1 MKIFKSSLSL
11 SLVVFLCFGPMFT
24 SAIAGSKD
32 EEPRNSVKSAP
43 MFSDSKRQSEL
54 ARRRAAIADSMQD
67 ASILVMMSAE
77 PRIYSQN
84 VDFMYRQENNFFYL
98 TSLKQKD
105 AALVITK
112 KAGVTREFL
121 FLPRRNPQREL
132 WDGKM
137 YSEDDARRISG
148 ITEIIASS
156 QFPALMNALKNN
168 QDHTLGESP
177 FVSADFKNIY
187 MVLPNVPSDTNGFRE
202 FGREQDIAK
211 EIQNRKVIN
220 LRPTFA
226 RLRLVKSPY
235 EIAMLRHAVD
245 ITIEAQKRAMGT
257 VRNAKWEY
265 EVQAEVEYVFRKRN
279 AAYWGYQ
286 SIVGCG
292 PNATT
297 LHYVE
302 SQGAIRD
309 GEILLMD
316 VGAEYEQYTA
326 DVTRSFPVNGKFTKE
341 QRDIY
346 DIVYEAQEK
355 SAAKIRP
362 GVLFNEGRVAAA
374 ETIEA
379 GLARLGLITGIGD
392 FIPGTERTVSDGR
405 GGTRVTGTPQY
416 TLWFMHGWGHW
427 LGMNVHDV
435 GDYSTPMQP
444 GMVFTNEPGIYIRL
458 DALDYMDRSN
468 PQVASFIEKIR
479 PAYERYKGVGVRI
492 EDVLMVTETGVEW
505 LTKELPRSVAD
516 IERFMSLSGTSGM
529 YKDAISFRR
538 FEMPAPGF
546 LLTNAITAALR
557 EPVVRRVDR
566 DSRRIHLDS
575 HAH

>member
-1 MKIFKSSLSL
+1 MKNFLASLLIVIVTSS
-11 SLVVFLCFGPMFT
+11 
-24 SAIAGSKD
+24 
-32 EEPRNSVKSAP
+32 P
-43 MFSDSKRQSEL
+43 MFSSANSSPSVADLITPTKAAPSFSDSERQLEL
-54 ARRRAAIADSMQD
+54 GRRRAAISESMLD
-67 ASILVMMSAE
+67 GSVLVMMSAE

-98 TSLKQKD
+98 TALKQKG
-105 AALVITK
+105 AILVMTK
-112 KAGVTREFL
+112 KDGVVKEVV
-121 FLPRRNPQREL
+121 FLPRRDPQREL

-137 YSEDDARRISG
+137 YSEEDARRISG
-148 ITEIIASS
+148 INTIVSASELPS
-156 QFPALMNALKNN
+156 FLNALKNVT
-168 QDHTLGESP
+168 QYESGAFS
-177 FVSADFKNIY
+177 FVASQHENIY
-187 MVLPNVPSDTNGFRE
+187 MVLPNNASDTNGVRE
-202 FGREQDIAK
+202 YRREQDLAK
-211 EIQNRKVIN
+211 ELDGRKIFN

-226 RLRLVKSPY
+226 KLRLVKSAY

-245 ITIEAQKRAMGT
+245 ITIEAQKRAMAT
-257 VRNAKWEY
+257 VQNARWEY

-279 AAYWGYQ
+279 ASYWGYQ

-302 SQGAIRD
+302 SQGTVRE

-326 DVTRSFPVNGKFTKE
+326 DVTRSFPVNGRFTKE
-341 QRDIY
+341 QREIY
-346 DIVYEAQEK
+346 EIVYDAQER

-379 GLARLGLITGIGD
+379 GLARLGLITGVGH
-392 FIPGTERTVSDGR
+392 FIPGTEREVSDGR
-405 GGTRVTGTPQY
+405 GGTRTVGTPQY
-416 TLWFMHGWGHW
+416 TMWFMHGWGHW

-435 GDYSTPMQP
+435 GDYSTPMRP

-468 PQVASFIEKIR
+468 PKVAAFIEKIR
-479 PAYERYKGVGVRI
+479 PVYEKYKGIGVRI

-505 LTKELPRSVAD
+505 LTGRLPRSVD
-516 IERFMSLSGTSGM
+516 EIEAFMSRARTDNTVKNALSIRGLSGSG
-529 YKDAISFRR
+529 YDFPFIAGLHA
-538 FEMPAPGF
+538 APR
-546 LLTNAITAALR
+546 N
-557 EPVVRRVDR
+557 R
-566 DSRRIHLDS
+566 DSVGTRSMGGGHDS
-575 HAH
+575 HSH